1 MLQHKL
7 YSSLFVL
14 GSLSRLFCSWL
25 LCSLMCLNG
34 GERCHLH
41 LYKAF
46 SNQIIRMLSFG
57 SYNAHG
63 VWILVKLINQ

>member
-34 GERCHLH
+34 GERCHSH

-46 SNQIIRMLSFG
+46 SKSNNQNVIIWF
-57 SYNAHG
+57 
-63 VWILVKLINQ
+63 I